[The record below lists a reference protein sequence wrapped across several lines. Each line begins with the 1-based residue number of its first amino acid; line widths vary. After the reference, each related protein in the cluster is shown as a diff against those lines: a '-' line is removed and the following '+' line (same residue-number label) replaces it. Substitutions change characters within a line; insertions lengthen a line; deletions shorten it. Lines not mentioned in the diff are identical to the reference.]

1 MAAATV
7 ILEPSQLFL
16 CIAVVTSDLAAALA
30 ASLLLLPPAGAP
42 AYQVGAG
49 ADEATI
55 STAHQAAA
63 RHL

>member
-1 MAAATV
+1 M
-7 ILEPSQLFL
+7 
-16 CIAVVTSDLAAALA
+16 IAEASDLVAPVAAG
-30 ASLLLLPPAGAP
+30 LLLLPPARAS

>member
-1 MAAATV
+1 MV
-7 ILEPSQLFL
+7 
-16 CIAVVTSDLAAALA
+16 AVASDLAAAHA
-30 ASLLLLPPAGAP
+30 AGLLLLPAATAP